1 MHARFGMQNVSG
13 KTTVFRCVTST
24 TYRREPPYNPVI
36 PSVAQHFAKNCF
48 AIRLE
53 CRLNASPYLKPA
65 WARPCL
71 PARAG
76 GNRRNAEI
84 KAKGEGDHPACTKPQ
99 SQERTGIPLWVPY
112 FRVAVGDRRSPS
124 YFHFFWA
131 VQRRIA
137 LARTPY
143 CAPAVVTRQGAGH
156 SDREDGLVRCGRKP
170 V

>member
-1 MHARFGMQNVSG
+1 MQNVSG

-112 FRVAVGDRRSPS
+112 FRVAGGTGGPRITFIFSGQCSGVSRLSEPRTAPQRS
-124 YFHFFWA
+124 
-131 VQRRIA
+131 
-137 LARTPY
+137 
-143 CAPAVVTRQGAGH
+143 
-156 SDREDGLVRCGRKP
+156 
-170 V
+170 